1 MPPRS
6 KVPPTQNAQRITEM
20 PEIQPHVF
28 VIFGA
33 SGDLARRKL
42 IPALYHLMQDEDVAQ
57 NCFVLGTAR
66 TDWSDE
72 RFREEAREAIRD
84 KGYPDDEVEQWC
96 TRNLFYQCLGAE
108 GDDYEAL
115 RGRIDQLER
124 HLDLPGNR
132 AFYLSLPPSIYG
144 PAIEGLGE
152 AGLSSSPGWTRLV
165 VEKPFGYD
173 LASAQDLNETVHRY
187 FDEEQ
192 VYRIDHYLGKETVQN
207 LMAFRFGNAMFESLW
222 NREHIERVEI
232 TVSES
237 LGVGG
242 RGGYYDQS
250 GHVRDMVQNHLTQ
263 LLTLVAMEPPASMDA
278 DAIRDEKVKV
288 LRATRRP
295 DPEADA
301 VFGQYDAG
309 TIDGERVPAYHDE
322 ADVPDNSTTE
332 TFAALRLNVA
342 NWRWQGVPFYLRT
355 GKRLPRKLTQIAV
368 RFQGAPI
375 SLFQD
380 SEQPCIPQE
389 ADCEAR
395 SNELLITLQPDEG
408 FDLRFEVK
416 APGENGNG
424 TMNLETQ
431 QLSFSYEDAF
441 GPVPDAYEAL
451 LRDIIVGDPTLFVR
465 ADEVE
470 ASWQLYAP
478 VLDPDQPVHPYEAG
492 TWGPEAVDQL
502 LPAWTSGDRSAAAAP
517 VEPTAA

>member
-1 MPPRS
+1 MPD
-6 KVPPTQNAQRITEM
+6 
-20 PEIQPHVF
+20 IQPHLF

-33 SGDLARRKL
+33 SGDLAKRKL
-42 IPALYHLMQDEDVAQ
+42 IPALYHLMQNEDVARR
-57 NCFVLGTAR
+57 CFVLGTAR
-66 TDWSDE
+66 SDWSDE
-72 RFREEAREAIRD
+72 RFREEARQALRD
-84 KGYPDDEVEQWC
+84 KGYPEEEVANWC
-96 TRNLFYQCLGAE
+96 TRNLYYQCLGAE
-108 GDDYEAL
+108 GDDYDGL
-115 RGRIDQLER
+115 RKRVEQLER

-144 PAIEGLGE
+144 PAIDGLGE
-152 AGLSSSPGWTRLV
+152 AGLNTSPGWTRVV

-173 LASAQDLNETVHRY
+173 LASARTLNDRVHEH
-187 FDEEQ
+187 FDEDQ

-207 LMAFRFGNAMFESLW
+207 LMAFRFGNAIFESLW

-250 GHVRDMVQNHLTQ
+250 GHVRDMIQNHLTQ
-263 LLTLVAMEPPASMDA
+263 LLTLTAMEPPASMTA
-278 DAIRDEKVKV
+278 DAIRQEKVKV
-288 LRATRRP
+288 LNAVQQP
-295 DPEADA
+295 DPATDV
-301 VFGQYDAG
+301 VFGQYAAG
-309 TIDGERVPAYHDE
+309 TVDSEPVPAYRDE
-322 ADVPDNSTTE
+322 PDVPDDSTTE
-332 TFAALRLNVA
+332 TFAALRLNIA

-368 RFQGAPI
+368 QFQGAPI
-375 SLFQD
+375 SLFQED
-380 SEQPCIPQE
+380 GPCLPSD

-431 QLSFSYEDAF
+431 QLSFSYQDAF
-441 GPVPDAYEAL
+441 GPVPDAYETL

-478 VLDPDQPVHPYEAG
+478 LLDNEQPVHPYEAG
-492 TWGPEAVDQL
+492 TWGPDAVDQL
-502 LPAWTSGDRSAAAAP
+502 LPSWTSGGRTQTPRS
-517 VEPTAA
+517 TADAMSS

>member
-1 MPPRS
+1 MP
-6 KVPPTQNAQRITEM
+6 Q
-20 PEIQPHVF
+20 IQPHLF

-33 SGDLARRKL
+33 TGDLAKRKL
-42 IPALYHLMQDEDVAQ
+42 IPALYHLMQDADVARR
-57 NCFVLGTAR
+57 CVVLGAAR
-66 TDWSDE
+66 SDWSDE
-72 RFREEAREAIRD
+72 RFREEAQKALRE
-84 KGYPDDEVEQWC
+84 KGYSEDEVANWC
-96 TRNLFYQCLGAE
+96 TRNLYYQCLGDA
-108 GDDYEAL
+108 GDDYDGL
-115 RGRIDQLER
+115 RRRVEQLER

-152 AGLSSSPGWTRLV
+152 AGLNTSPGWTRVV

-173 LASAQDLNETVHRY
+173 LESARELNDHVHQY
-187 FDEEQ
+187 FDEDQ

-207 LMAFRFGNAMFESLW
+207 LMAFRFGNAIFESLW

-250 GHVRDMVQNHLTQ
+250 GHVRDMIQNHLTQ
-263 LLTLVAMEPPASMDA
+263 LLTLTAMEPPASMTA
-278 DAIRDEKVKV
+278 DAIRQEKVKV
-288 LRATRRP
+288 LNAVQQP
-295 DPEADA
+295 DPETDV
-301 VFGQYDAG
+301 VFGQYAAG
-309 TIDGERVPAYHDE
+309 TVDGEPVPAYRDE
-322 ADVPDNSTTE
+322 PDVPDDSTTE
-332 TFAALRLNVA
+332 TFAALRLNLA

-355 GKRLPRKLTQIAV
+355 GKRLPTKLTQIAV
-368 RFQGAPI
+368 QFQGAPI
-375 SLFQD
+375 SLFQED
-380 SEQPCIPQE
+380 GPCLPSD

-416 APGENGNG
+416 APGGNGNG

-431 QLSFSYEDAF
+431 QLSFSYQDAF
-441 GPVPDAYEAL
+441 GPVPDAYETL

-478 VLDPDQPVHPYEAG
+478 LLDADQPIHPYEAG
-492 TWGPEAVDQL
+492 TWGPDAVDKL
-502 LPAWTSGDRSAAAAP
+502 LPNWTSGARERAP
-517 VEPTAA
+517 RPKAETVS

>member
-1 MPPRS
+1 
-6 KVPPTQNAQRITEM
+6 M
-20 PEIQPHVF
+20 PEIRPHLF

-33 SGDLARRKL
+33 TGDLTKRKL
-42 IPALYHLMQDEDVAQ
+42 IPALYHLMQDADIAGRCV
-57 NCFVLGTAR
+57 VLGAAR
-66 TDWSDE
+66 SDWSDD
-72 RFREEAREAIRD
+72 RFRDEARTALLED
-84 KGYPDDEVEQWC
+84 GYPEENVANWC
-96 TRNLFYQCLGAE
+96 TRNLYYQCLGAE
-108 GDDYEAL
+108 GDDYKGLHDRVE
-115 RGRIDQLER
+115 QLECDC
-124 HLDLPGNR
+124 DLPGNR
-132 AFYLSLPPSIYG
+132 AFYLSLPPSVYG

-152 AGLSSSPGWTRLV
+152 AGLGDSPGWTRVV

-173 LASAQDLNETVHRY
+173 LESARELNDHVHQY

-207 LMAFRFGNAMFESLW
+207 LMAFRFGNAIFESLW

-242 RGGYYDQS
+242 RGAYYDQS

-263 LLTLVAMEPPASMDA
+263 LLTLTAMEPPSSMSA
-278 DAIRDEKVKV
+278 DAIRQEKVKV
-288 LRATRRP
+288 LNAVQQP
-295 DPEADA
+295 DPGEDV
-301 VFGQYDAG
+301 VFGQYAAG
-309 TIDGERVPAYHDE
+309 TVDGEPVQSYRDE
-322 ADVPDNSTTE
+322 PDVPDDSDTE
-332 TFAALRLNVA
+332 TFAAVRLNVA

-368 RFQGAPI
+368 QFQGAPV
-375 SLFQD
+375 SLFQED
-380 SEQPCIPQE
+380 GRPSIPQE

-416 APGENGNG
+416 APGENVNG

-441 GPVPDAYEAL
+441 GPVPDAYETL

-478 VLDPDQPVHPYEAG
+478 LLDADPPVHPYEPG
-492 TWGPEAVDQL
+492 TWGPDAVDRL
-502 LPAWTSGDRSAAAAP
+502 LPNWISGTRDRIPSTAVDAAS
-517 VEPTAA
+517 

>member
-1 MPPRS
+1 MP
-6 KVPPTQNAQRITEM
+6 QIE
-20 PEIQPHVF
+20 PHLF

-33 SGDLARRKL
+33 TGDLTKRKL
-42 IPALYHLMQDEDVAQ
+42 IPALYHLMEEDAVAE
-57 NCFVLGTAR
+57 NCVVVGAAR
-66 TDWSDE
+66 TDWSDA
-72 RFREEAREAIRD
+72 RFREEAREALRET
-84 KGYPDDEVEQWC
+84 GYPGAEVEQWC
-96 TRNLFYQCLGAE
+96 TRNLYYQCLGAA
-108 GDDYEAL
+108 GDDYDAL
-115 RGRIDQLER
+115 GGRIDQLER

-132 AFYLSLPPSIYG
+132 AFYLSLPPSVYG

-165 VEKPFGYD
+165 VEKPFGSD

-187 FDEEQ
+187 FDEDQ

-263 LLTLVAMEPPASMDA
+263 LLALVAMEPPASMDPN
-278 DAIRDEKVKV
+278 AIRDEKVKV
-288 LRATRRP
+288 LRATRQP
-295 DPEADA
+295 DPETDA

-309 TIDGERVPAYHDE
+309 TIDGERVPAYRDE
-322 ADVPDNSTTE
+322 ADVPDDSTTE

-380 SEQPCIPQE
+380 GGQPCIPQE

-441 GPVPDAYEAL
+441 GPMPDAYEAL
-451 LRDIIVGDPTLFVR
+451 LRDIILGDPTLFVR

-478 VLDPDQPVHPYEAG
+478 LLDTDAPVHPYEAG
-492 TWGPEAVDQL
+492 TWGPEAVDPL
-502 LPAWTSGDRSAAAAP
+502 LPAWTSGGRSATAAP
-517 VEPTAA
+517 AEPTA